1 MEANVQRMLEVRVGI
16 IPLASALPL
25 CECKCAF
32 MRCSNNPLGKRGEE
46 VKPLNFKTLY
56 ALHCV
61 QSCQLPPAALFLMFH
76 TQQTF
81 QKRSKMC
88 NVERGIVVRGKGL
101 QEGEKC
107 VMHFIQQCENKANK
121 FKLNN

>member
-1 MEANVQRMLEVRVGI
+1 MEANVQRMLEVRLGI
-16 IPLASALPL
+16 IPLASALPHVTVSVHS
-25 CECKCAF
+25 CAATT
-32 MRCSNNPLGKRGEE
+32 LWEKGEE

-81 QKRSKMC
+81 QKRSKKC
-88 NVERGIVVRGKGL
+88 NLERGNVVRGKGL
-101 QEGEKC
+101 QEGWVKVC
-107 VMHFIQQCENKANK
+107 HALHSTV
-121 FKLNN
+121 